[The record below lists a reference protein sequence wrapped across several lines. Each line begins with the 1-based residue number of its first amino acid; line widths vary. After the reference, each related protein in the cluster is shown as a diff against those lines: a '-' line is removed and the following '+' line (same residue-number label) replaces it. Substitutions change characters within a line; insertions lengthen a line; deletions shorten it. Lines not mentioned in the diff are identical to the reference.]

1 MFERKI
7 NEKGRLE
14 IGGADTVELAKKFG
28 TPLYVYDENHIRN
41 MMRVYRETLQ
51 NEYDG
56 NGLVLYA
63 SKAFSCMGMYAIA
76 KSEGLG
82 ADVVSGGELYT
93 ALKAG
98 FPPEKIMMH
107 GNNKLKDELTLAV
120 KSNVGWIV
128 VDSLYEAD
136 ILNNLAQE
144 AGKVQNILLR
154 INPGVEAHTHS
165 FVQTATPD
173 SKFGFSV
180 ADGSAKETVKNLL
193 TKTNLCLKG
202 FHCHIGSQIFEKQ
215 SFVLAAEK
223 CFSFLAD
230 LKELDFE
237 AEVLNLGGG
246 YGIRYTKDDPDLR
259 FSDYADFFKS
269 LIDAVK
275 SACVNRNLKRPYL
288 CIEPGRSI
296 VGEAGITLYTVGAIK
311 EIKGIKKYLA
321 VDGGMFE
328 SPRYCLYG
336 SKYEA
341 VLANRANEEA
351 TEVVSIAGKCC
362 ESGDLIG
369 EGFNLPA
376 AKSGDILAIFSTGA
390 YHYSMASNYNRNLVP
405 PVVIV
410 KDKKAEYLVK
420 PQTYDDLIRNDVL
433 PQSEK

>member
-93 ALKAG
+93 ALTAG

-246 YGIRYTKDDPDLR
+246 YGIRYTKDDPDLS

-376 AKSGDILAIFSTGA
+376 AKSGDILAVFSTGA

-405 PVVIV
+405 PVVLI
-410 KDKKAEYLVK
+410 KDKKAKYLVK

>member
-107 GNNKLKDELTLAV
+107 GNNKLKDELALAV
-120 KSNVGWIV
+120 KSNVEWIV

-311 EIKGIKKYLA
+311 EINGIKKYLA

-351 TEVVSIAGKCC
+351 SEVVSIAGKCC

-376 AKSGDILAIFSTGA
+376 AKSGDILAVFSTGA

-405 PVVIV
+405 PVVLV

>member
-246 YGIRYTKDDPDLR
+246 YGIRYTKDDPDLS

-376 AKSGDILAIFSTGA
+376 AKSGDILAVFSTGA

-405 PVVIV
+405 PVVLI
-410 KDKKAEYLVK
+410 KDKKAKYLVK

>member
-376 AKSGDILAIFSTGA
+376 AKSGDILAVFSTGA

-405 PVVIV
+405 PVVLV

-433 PQSEK
+433 PQLEN

>member
-98 FPPEKIMMH
+98 FPPEKIMLH

-376 AKSGDILAIFSTGA
+376 AKSGDILAVFSTGA

-405 PVVIV
+405 PVVLV
-410 KDKKAEYLVK
+410 KDKKAKYLVK

>member
-7 NEKGRLE
+7 NEKGHLE
-14 IGGADTVELAKKFG
+14 IGGADTVELAKQFG
-28 TPLYVYDENHIRN
+28 TPLYVYDENYIRG

-51 NEYDG
+51 KEYDG
-56 NGLVLYA
+56 YGLVFYA

-76 KSEGLG
+76 NSEGLG

-98 FPPEKIMMH
+98 FPSQKMMMH
-107 GNNKLKDELTLAV
+107 GNNKLKDELALAV
-120 KSNVGWIV
+120 KNNVGWIV

-136 ILNNLAQE
+136 MLNELCKE

-180 ADGSAKETVKNLL
+180 ADGSAEETVKSLL
-193 TKTNLCLKG
+193 KKTNLRLKG

-223 CFSFLAD
+223 CFAFLSG
-230 LKELDFE
+230 LKELGFE
-237 AEVLNLGGG
+237 TEVLDLGGG
-246 YGIRYTKDDPDLR
+246 YGIHYTEADPNLD
-259 FSDYADFFKS
+259 FSDYADYFKA

-275 SACVNRNLKRPYL
+275 SECKKRNLKRPYL

-341 VLANRANEEA
+341 ILANRAIEA
-351 TEVVSIAGKCC
+351 PAEVVSVAGKCC

-369 EGFNLPA
+369 EGFNLPK
-376 AKSGDILAIFSTGA
+376 AKNGDILAVFSTGA
-390 YHYSMASNYNRNLVP
+390 YHYTMASNYNRNLVP

-410 KDKKAEYLVK
+410 KDGKAAYLVK
-420 PQTYDDLIRNDVL
+420 PQSYEDLIRNDVL

>member
-136 ILNNLAQE
+136 LLNNLAQE

-376 AKSGDILAIFSTGA
+376 AKSGDILAVFSTGA

-405 PVVIV
+405 PVVLV
-410 KDKKAEYLVK
+410 KDKKAKYLVK

>member
-296 VGEAGITLYTVGAIK
+296 VGESGITLYTVGAIK

-376 AKSGDILAIFSTGA
+376 AKSGDILAVFSTGA

-405 PVVIV
+405 PVVLV
-410 KDKKAEYLVK
+410 KDKKAKYLVK

>member
-246 YGIRYTKDDPDLR
+246 YGIRYTKDDPDLS

-311 EIKGIKKYLA
+311 VIKGIKKYLA

-376 AKSGDILAIFSTGA
+376 AKSGDILAVFSTGA

-405 PVVIV
+405 PVVLV
-410 KDKKAEYLVK
+410 KDKKAKYLVK

>member
-7 NEKGRLE
+7 NGKGHLE
-14 IGGADTVELAKKFG
+14 IGGADAVALAEKFG
-28 TPLYVYDENHIRN
+28 TPLYVYDENYIRG
-41 MMRVYRETLQ
+41 MMRVFRKTLEQ
-51 NEYDG
+51 EYDG

-98 FPPEKIMMH
+98 FPAEKMMMH
-107 GNNKLKDELTLAV
+107 GNNKLKDELALAV
-120 KSNVGWIV
+120 KNNVGWIV

-136 ILNNLAQE
+136 MLNELTKE

-154 INPGVEAHTHS
+154 INPGVEAHTHAY
-165 FVQTATPD
+165 VQTATPD

-202 FHCHIGSQIFEKQ
+202 FHCHIGSKIFEKQ

-223 CFSFLAD
+223 CFAFLSE
-230 LKELDFE
+230 LKGLGFE

-246 YGIRYTKDDPDLR
+246 YGIHYTKEDPDLN
-259 FSDYADFFKS
+259 FSDYADYFKA

-275 SACVNRNLKRPYL
+275 SECKKRNLKRPYL

-296 VGEAGITLYTVGAIK
+296 VGEAGITLYKVGAIK

-341 VLANRANEEA
+341 MLANRANEA
-351 TEVVSIAGKCC
+351 PTEVVSIAGKCC

-369 EGFNLPA
+369 EGFNLPQ
-376 AKSGDILAIFSTGA
+376 AKSGDILAVFSTGA
-390 YHYSMASNYNRNLVP
+390 YHYSMASNYNRNPVP

-410 KDKKAEYLVK
+410 KDGNAEYLVK
-420 PQTYDDLIRNDVL
+420 PQTYEDLIRNDVL

>member
-376 AKSGDILAIFSTGA
+376 AKSGDILAVFSTGA
-390 YHYSMASNYNRNLVP
+390 YHYSMASDYNRNLVP
-405 PVVIV
+405 PVVLV
-410 KDKKAEYLVK
+410 KDKKAKYLVK

>member
-14 IGGADTVELAKKFG
+14 IGGADTVELAEKFG

-107 GNNKLKDELTLAV
+107 GNNKLKDELALAV

-128 VDSLYEAD
+128 IDSLYEAD
-136 ILNNLAQE
+136 ILNNLAKE

-259 FSDYADFFKS
+259 FSDYADFFKA

-311 EIKGIKKYLA
+311 VIKGIKKYLA

-376 AKSGDILAIFSTGA
+376 AKSGDILAVFSTGA

-405 PVVIV
+405 PVVLI
-410 KDKKAEYLVK
+410 KDKKAKYLVK

>member
-93 ALKAG
+93 ALTAG

-144 AGKVQNILLR
+144 AGEVQNILLR

-246 YGIRYTKDDPDLR
+246 YGIRYTKDDPDLS

-376 AKSGDILAIFSTGA
+376 AKSGDILAVFSTGA

-405 PVVIV
+405 PVVLI
-410 KDKKAEYLVK
+410 KDKKAKYLVK